1 MAPPRDRG
9 FLFMFSPQT
18 ILHFT
23 NSLRTPNGRSSS
35 VLSRVIHLEDRDH
48 HHNQGNKMNL
58 LKTQREALLA
68 PLQAVTGIIERRHT
82 LPILSNVLLSRT
94 DTHIE
99 FVATDI
105 EIEITT
111 TMTLE
116 GSGEIRKLTVGAR
129 KLVDILRALPEGSE
143 VTLALQDKRL
153 QVKSGKSRFNL
164 QTLSAED
171 FPRLVL
177 VEASATS
184 LSVPQKL
191 LKALLGLV
199 QYAMAQQDIRYYL
212 NGLLMVVEEGQLKL
226 VATDGHR
233 LAYASREVEGKNL
246 PKQEVILPR
255 KTIIELS
262 KLLEDSDDS
271 VAIELS
277 SAQAKFKFGNVVLVS
292 KLVDGKF
299 PDYGRVIPQ
308 NHPKK
313 LKLERIALLQA
324 LQRAAILASDKF
336 RGVRWVLGDGS
347 LKISCSNTE
356 QEEAQEEL
364 DVPYKGETLDIGFN
378 VGYLVDVLNNLD
390 VAEVEC
396 GLGDANSSV
405 LFTLPGR
412 NDFKYVVMPMR
423 I

>member
-1 MAPPRDRG
+1 
-9 FLFMFSPQT
+9 
-18 ILHFT
+18 
-23 NSLRTPNGRSSS
+23 
-35 VLSRVIHLEDRDH
+35 
-48 HHNQGNKMNL
+48 MNL
-58 LKTQREALLA
+58 LKTQRETLLE

-94 DTHIE
+94 DTHMD

-111 TMTLE
+111 SITIE
-116 GSGEIRKLTVGAR
+116 GPGEAKKITVGAR

-143 VTLALQDKRL
+143 VTLALQDRRL

-177 VEASATS
+177 AEASSTGF
-184 LSVPQKL
+184 SVPQRL
-191 LKALLGLV
+191 LRSLLGLV

-212 NGLLMVVEEGQLKL
+212 NGLLMVIEEGQLKL

-233 LAYASREVEGKNL
+233 LAYASREVGGKNL
-246 PKQEVILPR
+246 SRQEVILPR

-262 KLLEDSDDS
+262 KLLEDSDEP

-277 SAQAKFKFGNVVLVS
+277 AAQAKFKFGNVVLVS

-308 NHPKK
+308 SQPKK
-313 LKLERIALLQA
+313 LRLDRIALLQA
-324 LQRAAILASDKF
+324 LQRAAILTSDKF
-336 RGVRWVLGDGS
+336 RGVRWVLADGS
-347 LKISCSNTE
+347 LKINCSNTE

-396 GLGDANSSV
+396 GLGDANSSA
-405 LFTLPGR
+405 LFTLPER
-412 NDFKYVVMPMR
+412 SDFKYVVMPMR

>member
-1 MAPPRDRG
+1 
-9 FLFMFSPQT
+9 
-18 ILHFT
+18 
-23 NSLRTPNGRSSS
+23 
-35 VLSRVIHLEDRDH
+35 
-48 HHNQGNKMNL
+48 MNL
-58 LKTQREALLA
+58 LKTKRETLLE
-68 PLQAVTGIIERRHT
+68 PLQAVAGIIERRHT

-94 DTHIE
+94 DTHID

-111 TMTLE
+111 SMTVD
-116 GSGEIRKLTVGAR
+116 GPGEAKKITVGAR
-129 KLVDILRALPEGSE
+129 KLVDILRALPEGAE
-143 VTLALQDKRL
+143 VQLVLQDRRL

-164 QTLSAED
+164 QTLAAED

-177 VEASATS
+177 AEASATS
-184 LSVPQKL
+184 FTVPQSL
-191 LKALLGLV
+191 LRSLLGLV

-212 NGLLMVVEEGQLKL
+212 NGLLMVVEDDQLKL

-233 LAYASREVEGKNL
+233 LAYASRKIGGKNL
-246 PKQEVILPR
+246 ARQEVILPR

-262 KLLEDSDDS
+262 KLLDDSDDP
-271 VAIELS
+271 VAIDLS
-277 SAQAKFKFGNVVLVS
+277 SAQVRFKFGNVLLVS

-308 NHPKK
+308 NQPKK
-313 LKLERIALLQA
+313 LKLDRIALLQA
-324 LQRAAILASDKF
+324 LQRAAILTSDKF
-336 RGVRWVLGDGS
+336 RGVRWVLSDGS

-364 DVPYKGETLDIGFN
+364 DVPYKGEALDIGFN
-378 VGYLVDVLNNLD
+378 VGYLVDVLNNLN

-396 GLGDANSSV
+396 GLGDANSSA
-405 LFTLPGR
+405 LFTLPER
-412 NDFKYVVMPMR
+412 SDFKYVVMPMR